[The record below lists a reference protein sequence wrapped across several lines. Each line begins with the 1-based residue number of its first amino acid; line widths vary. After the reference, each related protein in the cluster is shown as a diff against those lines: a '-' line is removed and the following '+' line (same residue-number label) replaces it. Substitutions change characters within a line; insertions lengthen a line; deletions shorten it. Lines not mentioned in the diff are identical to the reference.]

1 MKKIRLFKLWLPILT
16 VLILSLVMAPAYAAE
31 KKPVTLKFSV
41 WTPSPNVNM
50 FSNANSWLVREVEK
64 RSKGRLKV
72 EYYWAGSLIPA
83 KKTVDGLKSGIAD
96 LAFVNSDY
104 APGKLPLCTVG
115 SLPVISH
122 DYYTSSMALRELMKM
137 PALKKELDGNNI
149 MYLGQVTNI
158 SLGFWTKQPVHSIA
172 DLKGKKIVI
181 DGDRARVM
189 KDLGVIPVSIISTEV
204 YPAMD
209 KGTVDGGTANP
220 GYAGDYRWQEIAPYY
235 FELMLG
241 NVGDMFIGINKD
253 SWKRIP
259 ADIQKMFLDLQV
271 EAIKTGHKLYQGNA
285 ENNLK
290 TWVAKKIV
298 TVTKPS
304 AADVALLEKT
314 AKNVIWGNWVKKME
328 KRGLPGQEVLDKWR
342 ELNKKYAK
350 MSPFK

>member
-137 PALKKELDGNNI
+137 PA
-149 MYLGQVTNI
+149 
-158 SLGFWTKQPVHSIA
+158 
-172 DLKGKKIVI
+172 
-181 DGDRARVM
+181 
-189 KDLGVIPVSIISTEV
+189 
-204 YPAMD
+204 
-209 KGTVDGGTANP
+209 
-220 GYAGDYRWQEIAPYY
+220 
-235 FELMLG
+235 
-241 NVGDMFIGINKD
+241 
-253 SWKRIP
+253 
-259 ADIQKMFLDLQV
+259 
-271 EAIKTGHKLYQGNA
+271 
-285 ENNLK
+285 
-290 TWVAKKIV
+290 
-298 TVTKPS
+298 
-304 AADVALLEKT
+304 
-314 AKNVIWGNWVKKME
+314 
-328 KRGLPGQEVLDKWR
+328 
-342 ELNKKYAK
+342 
-350 MSPFK
+350 